1 MSTKKISY
9 YAIFIALAVISGYI
23 IHFPILPQAPFLEY
37 DPGHV
42 FLLIAAFKFGPQA
55 GILMTLIYAV
65 VFAMITGLGGPYGAL
80 MNFVSTS
87 AFVIVAALI
96 YRKKHDRNGAIIG
109 LILGSLAMTAI
120 MVPANLLITPLYLAV
135 SREIVWQLILPAIIP
150 FNILKGL
157 ISSILTLLV
166 YKKISFLLN
175 QRI

>member
-1 MSTKKISY
+1 
-9 YAIFIALAVISGYI
+9 
-23 IHFPILPQAPFLEY
+23 
-37 DPGHV
+37 
-42 FLLIAAFKFGPQA
+42 
-55 GILMTLIYAV
+55 MTLIYAV